1 MAASACNRA
10 MQRASTSLGPALKS
24 GVRSSPQLGF
34 ASPRFPL
41 PARSTASPPPPQPW
55 RGPSSPDLTHCVLR
69 SPRAQLRLAAGATHC
84 VLRSPRAQLRLAAEV
99 CGLDGPGSV
108 PIGRGRT

>member
-41 PARSTASPPPPQPW
+41 PSRLT
-55 RGPSSPDLTHCVLR
+55 SPDLAGPRPRQPLPPAGGGEPRHWPARLT
-69 SPRAQLRLAAGATHC
+69 SPALA
-84 VLRSPRAQLRLAAEV
+84 S
-99 CGLDGPGSV
+99 GLGLNWPKKKV
-108 PIGRGRT
+108 

>member
-24 GVRSSPQLGF
+24 GVRSSPQLSF

-55 RGPSSPDLTHCVLR
+55 RGPSSPNLPQTQEHLVTPPR
-69 SPRAQLRLAAGATHC
+69 SAIAA
-84 VLRSPRAQLRLAAEV
+84 AA
-99 CGLDGPGSV
+99 CPSCRR
-108 PIGRGRT
+108 PT

>member
-10 MQRASTSLGPALKS
+10 MQRASTSLGPALRS

-41 PARSTASPPPPQPW
+41 PARSPSAAAPRRPWLAQSPASSTSAMTSPSKLLLPRQFTGIDRSTISI
-55 RGPSSPDLTHCVLR
+55 RGTRRQC
-69 SPRAQLRLAAGATHC
+69 
-84 VLRSPRAQLRLAAEV
+84 
-99 CGLDGPGSV
+99 
-108 PIGRGRT
+108 

>member
-41 PARSTASPPPPQPW
+41 PARSPDLVRPHPRQRPARLT
-55 RGPSSPDLTHCVLR
+55 SPDLAG
-69 SPRAQLRLAAGATHC
+69 PR
-84 VLRSPRAQLRLAAEV
+84 PRQPLPPAD
-99 CGLDGPGSV
+99 DGKNKKELKKN
-108 PIGRGRT
+108 

>member
-10 MQRASTSLGPALKS
+10 MQRASTSLGQALRS

-55 RGPSSPDLTHCVLR
+55 PHPRQRPARLTSPNLAGPR
-69 SPRAQLRLAAGATHC
+69 PRQPLPPAGEEGT
-84 VLRSPRAQLRLAAEV
+84 
-99 CGLDGPGSV
+99 DGDFFGN
-108 PIGRGRT
+108 R

>member
-10 MQRASTSLGPALKS
+10 MQRSSTSLGPALRS

-41 PARSTASPPPPQPW
+41 PARSTASSPCLRPARLTSPALA
-55 RGPSSPDLTHCVLR
+55 SSRRRPAR
-69 SPRAQLRLAAGATHC
+69 ST
-84 VLRSPRAQLRLAAEV
+84 
-99 CGLDGPGSV
+99 
-108 PIGRGRT
+108 